1 MRLFFVRVVS
11 LFLEEENDCES
22 KKLIFEVF
30 HFRNRFS
37 CETHVGIGWNCGDI
51 GRYRGYDSFL
61 NNFETFPNFNPSSFV
76 EIFGNFLMESFYD
89 RNRSLGSISFLSRNG
104 GG

>member
-1 MRLFFVRVVS
+1 MTSGSGDYLKSAIIFRVVS

-37 CETHVGIGWNCGDI
+37 REAFNVGIGWNCGDI
-51 GRYRGYDSFL
+51 VGRYRGYDSFL
-61 NNFETFPNFNPSSFV
+61 NNFETFPNFNPFSFV
-76 EIFGNFLMESFYD
+76 EIFGIQTF
-89 RNRSLGSISFLSRNG
+89 
-104 GG
+104 